1 MQKHV
6 KTIAT
11 GNALIRAFK
20 RSIFIFGLIFTP
32 MISKAQ
38 TDCPESTPPK
48 FDPEHEPRT
57 LCQKYSPPGKF
68 PNRFGTTETHFASQ
82 IIWNLNN
89 GSDVFTGDID
99 LVGELIIDQD
109 FTLLNCKVRI
119 SPTVRIRVEADVTFT
134 LDGSKLFCCQ
144 DMWQGIDLDYRSTVI
159 SRNITEI
166 EDAMVAMESPCTA
179 TMSIRNTTFNR
190 NIVGIRLGY
199 DGPVPWDPCP
209 TFPTF
214 TQFAGNT
221 FQCSAPLNGTTD
233 GVSFVGVQVYK
244 TNATIGALTS
254 AFNTFR
260 NIQFGVRFESQW
272 WGTSAVNR
280 CRFEGVLNDGI
291 FMAQG
296 NLRVERCIF
305 LNNGFRGMNILETRG
320 LVAQNNNFNYT
331 DDVAAQVSGNNIYR
345 HIQAAGFALNA
356 AVDINHN
363 FFGGNFSNTEKN
375 EQVNCIEL
383 VGATN
388 MGGGTSVRVDF
399 NDFSLIDA
407 ATFGTSVGVLLTGEF
422 PSSSSTI
429 IEFNDFYL
437 DHPSSESNGSQLIGV
452 RLISGNK
459 NNVSIYSNTFD
470 SEAWGPLSASG
481 NEIGI
486 LLWGT
491 MGGGNEVT
499 GNSFEFNPNTGFSS
513 DFIRGIWAIDFV
525 NNVYCNNDLRE
536 CNGPMAFSGTNMG
549 TQYFANTMTGGG
561 HCLEIRDGFIGEQG
575 TEGGE
580 HHGNTWYDKWI
591 NIIPTLHAYHFP
603 EFQAPNSRIFA
614 HTAQSQRNPPGLLGY
629 AFFSEFH
636 PADID
641 PDQMDE
647 WFEDDLTGFPGAGDC
662 IEHIVVST
670 ETDKAIAAGTVDLTG
685 LSPAHGWTAKRY
697 LYAKLQQNPGLQG
710 DYAEFGPFL
719 SSQFN
724 TSVGQLYAV
733 EQKIAEGLNVS
744 ASLAAQL
751 GQIKTDESLALGEVL
766 LADSVMDTSTDAA
779 ALASAQNGKNLALA
793 ELRTLDSLYNEV
805 NNAYQAAL
813 TSKLQ
818 EALILNDAVAAVNDF
833 EQHEKTVNNIA
844 IRQVLFQ
851 NGELTAAQVATLS
864 SIAAECPKTDGHG
877 VYRARGLLTGCDAGN
892 WSDDYA
898 GCNPVVPPVQEQVLD
913 YGFGQRSDKKQLAAQ
928 ALAYPNPATDGIFVR
943 TVSGQY
949 GLITLQD
956 MTGRTWRE
964 APFTT
969 ADEVK
974 YLDLANVPSGVYTCA
989 ISGTNGEHQV
999 IKVFV
1004 VKP

>member
-11 GNALIRAFK
+11 GNALVIAFK

-38 TDCPESTPPK
+38 TECQESTPPK

-68 PNRFGTTETHFASQ
+68 PNRFGKTETHFASQ

-199 DGPVPWDPCP
+199 DGPVPWDPCA

-221 FQCSAPLNGTTD
+221 FQCNAPLNGTTD

-331 DDVAAQVSGNNIYR
+331 DDVAPQASGNNIYR

-363 FFGGNFSNTEKN
+363 FFGGNFSDPEKTEHLRG
-375 EQVNCIEL
+375 IEM
-383 VGATN
+383 VGGAT
-388 MGGGTSVRVDF
+388 MGGGTNIRVDWNNFNFSVAQLSNTWSSEVYLTGEYPSTTSTIIQF
-399 NDFSLIDA
+399 NDFFI
-407 ATFGTSVGVLLTGEF
+407 
-422 PSSSSTI
+422 
-429 IEFNDFYL
+429 
-437 DHPSSESNGSQLIGV
+437 DHPIENLNGAPLYGILLANGT
-452 RLISGNK
+452 K
-459 NNVSIYSNTFD
+459 NQFSIYSNTFD
-470 SEAWGPLSASG
+470 SGSWGPLSSAG
-481 NEIGI
+481 YDVGMY
-486 LLWGT
+486 LWGSI
-491 MGGGNEVT
+491 GGGNHVSGNIFTYNPSTAFSNNFFT
-499 GNSFEFNPNTGFSS
+499 GIYSQDFTNTVFC
-513 DFIRGIWAIDFV
+513 A
-525 NNVYCNNDLRE
+525 NDLRE
-536 CNGPMAFSGTNMG
+536 SVYPMYFRGMSMG
-549 TQYFANTMTGGG
+549 TQHFVNTHTGGG
-561 HCLEIRDGFIGEQG
+561 NSFRVEDGFIGEQG
-575 TEGGE
+575 IEGGE
-580 HHGNTWYDKWI
+580 HNGNKWYDKWI
-591 NIIPTLHAYHFP
+591 NIIPTWHAYCWPP
-603 EFQAPNSRIFA
+603 ENAQDSRIWA
-614 HTAQSQRNPPGLLGY
+614 HTAQSVRNTQGLGY
-629 AFFSEFH
+629 AFFSEYH

-641 PDQMDE
+641 PNQMDE
-647 WFEDDLTGFPGAGDC
+647 WFKPDPTGFPGERDC
-662 IEHIVVST
+662 IDHITGPT
-670 ETDKAIAAGTVDLTG
+670 ETDRAIAVGTINLTG
-685 LSPAHGWTAKRY
+685 FSTAHAWTAKRY
-697 LYAKLQQNPGLQG
+697 LYAKLMQNPGLQG
-710 DYAEFGPFL
+710 IYAEFGPFL
-719 SSQFN
+719 ASESN

-733 EQKIAEGLNVS
+733 EEKIAEGLKVS

-751 GQIKTDESLALGEVL
+751 SQIKTGENLAISELF
-766 LADSVMDTSTDAA
+766 LADSIMDTSTNAA
-779 ALASAQNGKNLALA
+779 ALTSAQNGKNLALG
-793 ELRTLDSLYNEV
+793 ELRRLDSLYSEINT
-805 NNAYQAAL
+805 AYQAVL
-813 TSKLQ
+813 MSKLQ
-818 EALILNDAVAAVNDF
+818 EALALNNAVTAAKDY
-833 EQHEKTVNNIA
+833 EQHEKTVNDIA
-844 IRQVLFQ
+844 IRRELFQ
-851 NGELTAAQVATLS
+851 NGELTAAQVAVLT

-877 VYRARGLLTGCDAGN
+877 VYRARGLLTGCNEGN
-892 WSDDYA
+892 WSDDYT
-898 GCNPVVPPVQEQVLD
+898 GCYPIAPPVQEQVLD
-913 YGFGQRSDKKQLAAQ
+913 NSFGQRSDKKQLTIQ
-928 ALAYPNPATDGIFVR
+928 ALAYPNPASEGIFVR
-943 TVSGQY
+943 TLPDQY
-949 GLITLQD
+949 GQIILQD
-956 MTGRTWRE
+956 MTGSAWRE
-964 APFTT
+964 AQFTL
-969 ADEVK
+969 ADEAK
-974 YLDLANVPSGVYTCA
+974 YLDLSGVPSGVYICTV
-989 ISGTNGEHQV
+989 SGSNGKRQV